1 MGKLVLSED
10 LRKTLVERCSEW
22 KVLNIVVHL
31 QSESE
36 ETNKELIELIKKE
49 NPGSS
54 VACIDSIYRDGEK
67 DTTAVFQWTDS
78 KGG

>member
-1 MGKLVLSED
+1 MGKLILTED
-10 LRKTLVERCSEW
+10 LRKTLDERCSEW

-36 ETNKELIELIKKE
+36 EVNKELIELIKKE

-54 VACIDSIYRDGEK
+54 VACIDSIYRDGKE
-67 DTTAVFQWTDS
+67 DTTAVFQWTES

>member
-10 LRKTLVERCSEW
+10 LRKTLDERCSEW
-22 KVLNIVVHL
+22 VVLNIVVHL

-54 VACIDSIYRDGEK
+54 VACIDSTYRDGKE
-67 DTTAVFQWTDS
+67 DTVAAFQWTDS